1 MLILSRR
8 TGQGIRIGDAIRV
21 TVVAIDGQFVR
32 LGLEAPPAYK
42 ILRDELWRTVANDNR
57 AALAAAPL
65 AQEFARLVQQQ
76 PESAAKDSSSRVD
89 YTA

>member
-32 LGLEAPPAYK
+32 LGLDAPASYR
-42 ILRDELWRTVANDNR
+42 ILRDELWRSVASDNKE
-57 AALAAAPL
+57 AATATTYAHT
-65 AQEFARLVQQQ
+65 FARVIQR
-76 PESAAKDSSSRVD
+76 PAE
-89 YTA
+89 